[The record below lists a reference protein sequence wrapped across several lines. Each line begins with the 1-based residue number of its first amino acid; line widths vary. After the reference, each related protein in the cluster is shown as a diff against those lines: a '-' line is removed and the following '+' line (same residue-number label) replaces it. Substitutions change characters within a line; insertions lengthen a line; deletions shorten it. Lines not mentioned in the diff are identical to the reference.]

1 MKMWTVVRFVTV
13 VVPVALGGC
22 AGLSQDGDG
31 LAALTSYERG
41 KFHYAAG
48 QYGLAVKQFQTAVDR
63 YPASVEALNGLA
75 ATYDQLG
82 RFDLS
87 ARYYGRALAA
97 NPDSIQTLNNIG
109 YSYLMQER
117 FDLSVAYLR
126 DAYTR
131 DRNDTVVLANRRM
144 AEVSLQE
151 ADLKRALEPEAEKK
165 TEVAR
170 ARPPKAEKKH
180 VKPWIERTASVVQT
194 LVTEPQLV
202 LVDMAEDAGVSPQLA
217 AFRPK
222 QPEAGELLLQPM
234 AAPIGAVSPASTTK
248 LTPLAP
254 AAAAASLAPA
264 TEVEVASL
272 APAAEAASLAPVAEV
287 EVASLAPATEVA
299 SLAPAAEAV
308 QPESIAEAA
317 SMAPAAEAALP
328 MTATE
333 VVSPMATTEVAALV
347 VEEVELPAGGKTPA
361 VPSVGDPI
369 PLVRFERTPAIEVS
383 NGTGRLRMAAR
394 MRAFLGT
401 EGVGVGRLTNANHYS
416 HMETTIFYRDGW
428 KHYAEYL
435 ARILP
440 AIVDLSGNDDQAS
453 DIRVE
458 LGADLL
464 DFDRGMFYADRKS
477 SHDHSS

>member
-1 MKMWTVVRFVTV
+1 MKIWTVVRFVAV
-13 VVPVALGGC
+13 VAPMALGGC
-22 AGLSQDGDG
+22 AGLSQGGDG

-48 QYGLAVKQFQTAVDR
+48 HYGLAVNHFQTAVDR
-63 YPASVEALNGLA
+63 NPASVVALNGLA

-97 NPDSIQTLNNIG
+97 NPDSTQTLNNIG
-109 YSYLMQER
+109 YSYLMQKR

-151 ADLKRALEPEAEKK
+151 ADLKRAAEPEAEKK

-170 ARPPKAEKKH
+170 ARPPRAEKKQ
-180 VKPWIERTASVVQT
+180 VKPWIERTASTVQT

-234 AAPIGAVSPASTTK
+234 ASPIEAVSPASTTK

-254 AAAAASLAPA
+254 AA
-264 TEVEVASL
+264 EG
-272 APAAEAASLAPVAEV
+272 ASLAPVTEV
-287 EVASLAPATEVA
+287 EIV
-299 SLAPAAEAV
+299 
-308 QPESIAEAA
+308 
-317 SMAPAAEAALP
+317 SMAPAAEAAQP

-347 VEEVELPAGGKTPA
+347 IEEVELTVGGKAPD

-401 EGVGVGRLTNANHYS
+401 EGVDAGRLTNANHYS

-440 AIVDLSGNDDQAS
+440 AIVDLSGNDDQAA

-464 DFDRGMFYADRKS
+464 DFDRDMFYADRKS

>member
-13 VVPVALGGC
+13 VAPVALGGC

-97 NPDSIQTLNNIG
+97 NPDSTQTLNNIG
-109 YSYLMQER
+109 YSYLMQKR

-254 AAAAASLAPA
+254 AAAATSQ
-264 TEVEVASL
+264 
-272 APAAEAASLAPVAEV
+272 APVTEV

-308 QPESIAEAA
+308 QPESIAEAV
-317 SMAPAAEAALP
+317 SMAPAAEAAQP

-394 MRAFLGT
+394 MHAFLGT

>member
-1 MKMWTVVRFVTV
+1 MKIWTVVRFVAV
-13 VVPVALGGC
+13 VAPVMLGGC
-22 AGLSQDGDG
+22 AELSKGADG
-31 LAALTSYERG
+31 LAALTPYERG

-131 DRNDTVVLANRRM
+131 DRNDKVVIANRRM
-144 AEVSLQE
+144 AEVSLQV
-151 ADLKRALEPEAEKK
+151 ADLKRSVEPEAEKM

-180 VKPWIERTASVVQT
+180 VKPWIERTASAVQT

-217 AFRPK
+217 SFRPK

-234 AAPIGAVSPASTTK
+234 AAPIGVMSPASTTK

-254 AAAAASLAPA
+254 AAEAASLAPA
-264 TEVEVASL
+264 AG
-272 APAAEAASLAPVAEV
+272 V
-287 EVASLAPATEVA
+287 EVASLAPATGVEVASLSPAAGVEVA
-299 SLAPAAEAV
+299 SLAPA
-308 QPESIAEAA
+308 IEAA
-317 SMAPAAEAALP
+317 QP

-333 VVSPMATTEVAALV
+333 VVSPIATTEVAALV
-347 VEEVELPAGGKTPA
+347 VEEVELPAGDMAPT

-383 NGTGRLRMAAR
+383 NGTGRLHMAAR
-394 MRAFLGT
+394 MRAFFGT
-401 EGVGVGRLTNANHYS
+401 VGVGVGRLTNANHYS

-440 AIVDLSGNDDQAS
+440 AIVDLSGNDDQAT

-464 DFDRGMFYADRKS
+464 DFDRDMFYADRKS